1 MAEVKNYDIKTVSKV
16 IGTNITSIGLGAV
29 PSGMKRWVTF
39 VRADNAYGGENK
51 LFLVSTTSETYA
63 STVTRAS
70 AAAKDRITLQAK
82 EHFAS
87 PPKGPA
93 DPDFPLFSI
102 AETAYLTALTNRGD
116 VNLFMQYYDE

>member
-1 MAEVKNYDIKTVSKV
+1 MTEVKNYDIKTVSKV
-16 IGTNITSIGLGAV
+16 ISTVNTGLSLGAV

-51 LFLVSTTSETYA
+51 LFLVSTTSETAA
-63 STVTRAS
+63 STVTLAS
-70 AAAKDRITLQAK
+70 AGAKDRVTLQSK
-82 EHFAS
+82 EHFAN

-93 DPDFPLFSI
+93 DPEFPLFSI
-102 AETAYLTALTNRGD
+102 AEAKYLTAKTNRGS